1 MKKTMWSFTV
11 AALSTAAFVA
21 TSAQAGNG
29 LYLGA
34 EEHQHMAMVSA
45 APEVTVS
52 YRCDAGDEGVLEID
66 GPLHYCPDAAQ
77 IEVTARDTF
86 RINVTTSTVATFSV
100 NDAESASCPSDE
112 VVAWMVKISPSGS
125 SARVEA
131 DLYRASQC
139 EPCREEHTLCRDE
152 E

>member
-1 MKKTMWSFTV
+1 MKRTMWSFTV
-11 AALSTAAFVA
+11 AALSAAAFVA

-34 EEHQHMAMVSA
+34 EEDLHLKMMNS

-52 YRCDAGDEGVLEID
+52 YRCDAGDERVLELD
-66 GPLHYCPDAAQ
+66 GPLHYCPDAAH

-100 NDAESASCPSDE
+100 NDADSAGCPSGE
-112 VVAWMVKISPSGS
+112 VVAWMVKVSPSDS
-125 SARVEA
+125 SARVDA
-131 DLYRASQC
+131 DLYRAGEC